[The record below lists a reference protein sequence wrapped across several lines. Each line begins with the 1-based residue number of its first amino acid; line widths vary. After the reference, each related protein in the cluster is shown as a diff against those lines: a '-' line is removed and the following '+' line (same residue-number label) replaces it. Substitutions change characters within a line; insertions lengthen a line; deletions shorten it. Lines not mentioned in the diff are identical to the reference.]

1 MPTVWF
7 ADRERLI
14 LEWNFRGRILPEFLV
29 SLLLVGNTLTVSGQ
43 GIFLEKIRSLQ
54 QIPRDPPETLPGR
67 YNIFMNK
74 TLLKILAEAER
85 AEDTDQ
91 QLAIM
96 KYLSFLA
103 HSMIEDD

>member
-1 MPTVWF
+1 
-7 ADRERLI
+7 
-14 LEWNFRGRILPEFLV
+14 
-29 SLLLVGNTLTVSGQ
+29 
-43 GIFLEKIRSLQ
+43 
-54 QIPRDPPETLPGR
+54 
-67 YNIFMNK
+67 MNK

-85 AEDTDQ
+85 AEATDQ